1 MLLWRCR
8 LLLARTCTAFM
19 CSVVVLAHGV
29 GHSGGHRD
37 FCPRGCHC
45 SAGAGGDDCGVT
57 VECGGKLKVYPKAED
72 YPQGLDCLYITS
84 QALGKLTGAEK
95 ERGLLAIPRSVRRL
109 DLSECRLGAGDLEG
123 SFPAVGLAHL
133 PELRVLNLEFNNL
146 RRLPDTAFYGLRK
159 LKVLWLTGNHY
170 QRGERE
176 YKRMA
181 KAANFIEELHPRQ
194 FVTLEGLQVLL
205 LHHNALRDLPDDLFA
220 QQAKLR
226 VLKLLDN
233 PFKNPLDR
241 SHPAFRGTSS
251 AHLQQLDLQTD
262 SGDDLEDY
270 WERTRTYLS
279 DSFLPEEP
287 APRRRKR
294 LSPDDL

>member
-1 MLLWRCR
+1 
-8 LLLARTCTAFM
+8 
-19 CSVVVLAHGV
+19 
-29 GHSGGHRD
+29 
-37 FCPRGCHC
+37 
-45 SAGAGGDDCGVT
+45 
-57 VECGGKLKVYPKAED
+57 
-72 YPQGLDCLYITS
+72 
-84 QALGKLTGAEK
+84 
-95 ERGLLAIPRSVRRL
+95 
-109 DLSECRLGAGDLEG
+109 
-123 SFPAVGLAHL
+123 
-133 PELRVLNLEFNNL
+133 
-146 RRLPDTAFYGLRK
+146 
-159 LKVLWLTGNHY
+159 
-170 QRGERE
+170 
-176 YKRMA
+176 MA

-287 APRRRKR
+287 APRRR
-294 LSPDDL
+294 